1 MHLDEPLSDK
11 EFNELDKFL
20 MSDSVG
26 DDGMTMDA
34 LHGYLT
40 AIALGPE
47 MIPMAEWLPTVLLRR
62 FFDSKEG
69 LVWSQDLRQQKAESS
84 QCI

>member
-34 LHGYLT
+34 LQ
-40 AIALGPE
+40 
-47 MIPMAEWLPTVLLRR
+47 WLSNSHRAR
-62 FFDSKEG
+62 
-69 LVWSQDLRQQKAESS
+69 SQK
-84 QCI
+84 